1 MKSNV
6 RKQSECAVQ
15 LCRWRVERERAG
27 FPTACRR
34 EVDTEECDLIGNVQA
49 LTARRAFAQH
59 GRSKVCDS
67 RLARRVD
74 RAAASEKENRIRER
88 KLVLLD
94 DHQSQTIRELPREN
108 WGKRYPRGRTQLGWL
123 ASVKRSLRG
132 SDRLDGEQSQCARS
146 SDNLHRPPPLTVS
159 TVSYTHL

>member
-6 RKQSECAVQ
+6 RKQSKCAVQ

-49 LTARRAFAQH
+49 LTARCTFAQH
-59 GRSKVCDS
+59 GRSQVRHS
-67 RLARRVD
+67 RLAGRVD
-74 RAAASEKENRIRER
+74 CATTPDEKNKIRKR

-94 DHQSQTIRELPREN
+94 DYQLQTVRQLPRED
-108 WGKRYPRGRTQLGWL
+108 WGKRYPRRRAQLGWL
-123 ASVKRSLRG
+123 GSVKRSLRG
-132 SDRLDGEQSQCARS
+132 GDRLDGEQSQHCLLYT
-146 SDNLHRPPPLTVS
+146 SDAADDLHCVE
-159 TVSYTHL
+159 